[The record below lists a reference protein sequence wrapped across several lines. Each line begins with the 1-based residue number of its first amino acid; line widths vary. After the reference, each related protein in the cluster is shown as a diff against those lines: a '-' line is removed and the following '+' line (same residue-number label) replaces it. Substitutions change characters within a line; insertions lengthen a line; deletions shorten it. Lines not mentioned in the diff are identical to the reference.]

1 MSSLCE
7 TRFEYRDLGAE
18 KIAIGPMEK
27 LWHSRAEDT
36 VFLSATELRARER
49 EWFDRGARESE
60 IKLNAEHERT
70 LASTRAEVFS
80 AIRELSRDREAY
92 FRAMESEVVR
102 LALSV
107 ARAAIGKELSE
118 DPALLHDV
126 VRESLSRI
134 EGRGRVTLHVPAADL
149 RHWRELFDSESDFTD
164 FEIQPDSRLVTGKC
178 RVVAETGC
186 TEIDVHER
194 LKEIEDALAN
204 LAAER
209 NPKSIEVTLQ

>member
-36 VFLSATELRARER
+36 VFLSATELRAREQ
-49 EWFDRGARESE
+49 ECFDRGAKE
-60 IKLNAEHERT
+60 IEEKLNAEHERAF
-70 LASTRAEVFS
+70 ASTRAEVLL
-80 AIRELSRDREAY
+80 AIRNFAAERMAY

-118 DPALLHDV
+118 DPALLREV
-126 VRESLSRI
+126 VRESLTEI
-134 EGRGRVTLHVPAADL
+134 EGRGRVTFRVPAADL
-149 RHWRELFDSESDFTD
+149 RHWKALFDRESEFTDCEIESD
-164 FEIQPDSRLVTGKC
+164 PGLVSGQC
-178 RVVAETGC
+178 RIVAETGC

-194 LKEIEDALAN
+194 LKEIEEALLS
-204 LAAER
+204 LAAEK
-209 NPKSIEVTLQ
+209 NPISVELTLQ